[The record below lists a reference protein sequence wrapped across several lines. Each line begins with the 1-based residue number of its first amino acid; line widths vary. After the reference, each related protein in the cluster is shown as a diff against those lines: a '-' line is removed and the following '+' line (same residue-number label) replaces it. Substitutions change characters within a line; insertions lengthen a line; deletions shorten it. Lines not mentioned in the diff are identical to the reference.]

1 MSISAL
7 GDGAGP
13 PSSSAAAPQLGEDFP
28 LVCGKCLGDNPYV
41 RMMKAGMGKE
51 CKISGRPFTAFR
63 WQAGN
68 HRFKETIV
76 APEVAREKNCCQAC
90 LNDLEYGVP
99 FHVRDHLMDALNE
112 DVAPKSEVS
121 REYHWAAKRQKQ
133 MDQVNGV
140 GGGGERGTYETLREH
155 VDELRQFAALDPG
168 PIVRPRRDGPLTPE
182 EQERLRQRKL
192 SELRAPDDPTVTSLY
207 IGSVPPTVSKK
218 DLLPYFLAYGGAE
231 GADDGRAALRL
242 RHLHT
247 RADAETAIRSL
258 TGAAQLVVKGTR
270 LRVMWAKKKA
280 KGAGG
285 GGGGG
290 GGGGSAAAAAAAGRR
305 AQAEGRAA
313 AARRVDGR
321 ELPVDQPRRVG
332 RQARC
337 RMSSG

>member
-1 MSISAL
+1 M
-7 GDGAGP
+7 
-13 PSSSAAAPQLGEDFP
+13 
-28 LVCGKCLGDNPYV
+28 
-41 RMMKAGMGKE
+41 
-51 CKISGRPFTAFR
+51 PF
-63 WQAGN
+63 
-68 HRFKETIV
+68 
-76 APEVAREKNCCQAC
+76 C
-90 LNDLEYGVP
+90 
-99 FHVRDHLMDALNE
+99 VRDHLMDALNE

-140 GGGGERGTYETLREH
+140 GGGERGTYETLREH

-218 DLLPYFLAYGGAE
+218 DLLPYFLAYGGVKELTMDAQKLC
-231 GADDGRAALRL
+231 AFVTF
-242 RHLHT
+242 HT

-290 GGGGSAAAAAAAGRR
+290 GGGGSAAAAAPPPGVAPKRKAVPPPPG
-305 AQAEGRAA
+305 
-313 AARRVDGR
+313 VSTKR